1 MSDPHFLTPFELDV
15 LIACCDAWNYSTN
28 CHQPIEK
35 IIKRINKSAG
45 KTAKKVVKK
54 LVSKGLII
62 KHPTRGGMTYE
73 PTKEAIKLVRGIE
86 GDFKII

>member
-1 MSDPHFLTPFELDV
+1 MADPNSLTPFELDV
-15 LIACCDAWNYSTN
+15 LIACCDACNYSTN

-45 KTAKKVVKK
+45 KNVRKVIKI
-54 LVSKGLII
+54 LVSKGFII

-73 PTKEAIKLVRGIE
+73 PSKDAIMLVKSLNR
-86 GDFKII
+86 DFEII